1 MRLLNYISKITLVIA
16 LFVCV
21 ATPNVNAQVG
31 GQKEKVESMR
41 IAFITHR
48 LDLTAEE
55 SKQFWPVYNNY
66 RSDLATLRRNF
77 YSKGEGD
84 RHLSADEQLEFE
96 QKKLDLKKRYKP
108 LMEQAIGKDKMN
120 LLVKAEED
128 FKRMLVQ
135 TIRNRREQRSTG
147 R

>member
-1 MRLLNYISKITLVIA
+1 MRLLNYISKITLVLA
-16 LFVCV
+16 LFACV
-21 ATPNVNAQVG
+21 ATPSVNAQVG

>member
-1 MRLLNYISKITLVIA
+1 MRFLNTIIKITLTLTLLCSLSIA
-16 LFVCV
+16 S
-21 ATPNVNAQVG
+21 VNAQVG

-48 LDLTAEE
+48 LDLTTEE

-66 RSDLATLRRNF
+66 RADLATLRRNF
-77 YSKGEGD
+77 YTKGEGD

-135 TIRNRREQRSTG
+135 TIRNRREQRPAG